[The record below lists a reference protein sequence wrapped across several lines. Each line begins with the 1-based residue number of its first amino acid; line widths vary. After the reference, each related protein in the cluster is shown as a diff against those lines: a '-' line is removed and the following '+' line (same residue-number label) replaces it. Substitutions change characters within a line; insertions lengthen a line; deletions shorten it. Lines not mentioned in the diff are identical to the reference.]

1 MKPFLVALRFL
12 TRFPVSWNSPT
23 DEEVGRSMLHYPL
36 VGLLM
41 GLSLAALAWALG
53 DGILA
58 AALIVTAWVLLTG
71 LLHMDGLADT
81 ADAWIGGLGDRE
93 RTLEIMKDPR
103 CGPAGVTALIL
114 LVLVKF
120 AAVFELLA
128 LTGGWM
134 ALILAPLLGRAAILP
149 LFLLTEYVRSAG
161 MATLLARHLPRRGA
175 WLATAGVALA
185 VVILGGMVGVW
196 ALAGAALVFLLGR
209 AWMVHRLGGTTGDT
223 AGGLIELVEAGVLLA
238 VVLALQ

>member
-23 DEEVGRSMLHYPL
+23 DEEVGRSMLYYPL

-41 GLSLAALAWALG
+41 GLPLAALAWALG
-53 DGILA
+53 EGVLA

-175 WLATAGVALA
+175 WLVTAGVALA
-185 VVILGGMVGVW
+185 VVILGGMAGVW